1 MKKIKIFGNLTDV
14 FKTNEYV
21 FKEEIN
27 TVSEL
32 KEKLVI
38 KFPELATSKFL
49 IVVNNEYIN
58 DNKIIE
64 SDAEIALLPPYS
76 GG

>member
-21 FKEEIN
+21 FKEKIN

-38 KFPELATSKFL
+38 QFPELASSKFL

-58 DNKIIE
+58 DKKIIE